1 MRYSCKSSVEYDLN
15 LHYKLLD
22 KYGKE
27 LDTLSEYE
35 GYRLKPTT
43 IRSGKRY
50 YSAKA
55 PGMTAYNYVGGDEA
69 EQVRKIRER
78 AFYEKSITVIRAN
91 IGIMEDFLRT
101 YRSTGAEHINE
112 LLAASYSLQP
122 GSPLLRDESDVEDW
136 LRKNAERK
144 SSYPVFDPAGLSVTA
159 FDGTKVR
166 SRAEAIHHEAFYIY
180 GVPSIFELP
189 YEIDGEVYRPDFTI
203 LDVFTMTDK
212 MWEHLGNWF
221 HSNEYKRDKYRSDSS
236 YRIDQFARIGFYP
249 EFNLLLSFGT
259 EDNVFDIQSLHR
271 KVAMFA
277 APPPSCETIDML
289 KRL

>member
-22 KYGKE
+22 KYDKKM
-27 LDTLSEYE
+27 DALSEYK

-43 IRSGKRY
+43 IRGGKKY

-55 PGMTAYNYVGGDEA
+55 PGMKSYNYVGGDEA
-69 EQVRKIRER
+69 EQVKRIRER
-78 AFYEKSITVIRAN
+78 AFYEKSIIVIREN
-91 IGIMEDFLRT
+91 IGIMEDFLRI
-101 YRSTGAEHINE
+101 YRSTGATHINE
-112 LLAASYSLQP
+112 LLADSYALRLD
-122 GSPLLRDESDVEDW
+122 SPLLRDESDVEDW

-144 SSYPVFDPAGLSVTA
+144 SRYPVFDPAGLSVTA

-180 GVPSIFELP
+180 GVPSIIELP
-189 YEIDGEVYRPDFTI
+189 YEIDGDVYRPDFTI
-203 LDVFTMTDK
+203 LDVFTMTDR

-221 HSNEYKRDKYRSDSS
+221 HSNEFRREKYRTESIH
-236 YRIDQFARIGFYP
+236 RIDQFAKIGFYP
-249 EFNLLLSFGT
+249 EFNLMLSFGT

-277 APPPSCETIDML
+277 APPPSRETMDML